1 MFLGSRLVG
10 SDLRAWHRSWTDYGP
25 GSNPSVCAT
34 HAEQASP
41 TCPAFLN
48 LSRNRYPK
56 KILDNQYT
64 DTITWSVLPRRLTP
78 TSRPPAKLN
87 PLPSHSCKLF
97 CTLKEVNS
105 HQISNFQTLFAKHPG
120 WGVHPRHP
128 ISFVPAVECAT
139 QRLYPLRPQQVAHT
153 SRRHGGVPSFRSLLA
168 RPTLPSR
175 LKSRA
180 SSHLQ
185 PLWPLFAVF
194 FSLPFFIFNSLQ
206 PLFPKHPGGGVPLG
220 A

>member
-1 MFLGSRLVG
+1 MTGNPEVIRL
-10 SDLRAWHRSWTDYGP
+10 
-25 GSNPSVCAT
+25 SVQRMPDKAPICR
-34 HAEQASP
+34 
-41 TCPAFLN
+41 AFLN
-48 LSRNRYPK
+48 LRRNRDPPK

-87 PLPSHSCKLF
+87 PSPSHSYKLF
-97 CTLKEVNS
+97 CALKGVNS
-105 HQISNFQTLFAKHPG
+105 LQISNFQTLFAKYPG

-128 ISFVPAVECAT
+128 ISFVPAVACASR
-139 QRLYPLRPQQVAHT
+139 RLCPLRPQQVAHT

-206 PLFPKHPGGGVPLG
+206 PLSQNTRVGGAPLALDTYTTG
-220 A
+220 WILGKQSRSTQP